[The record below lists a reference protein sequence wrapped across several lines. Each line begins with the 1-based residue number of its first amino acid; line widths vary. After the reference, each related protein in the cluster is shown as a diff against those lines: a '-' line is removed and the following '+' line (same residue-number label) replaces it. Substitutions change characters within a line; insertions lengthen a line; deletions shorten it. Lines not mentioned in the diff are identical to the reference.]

1 MRVNAP
7 VTQREYS
14 FDEHATLMSTTDTKS
29 YIKYANQAF
38 MEVSGFEPQEILGQT
53 HNLVRHP

>member
-14 FDEHATLMSTTDTKS
+14 FDENATLMSTTDTES
-29 YIKYANQAF
+29 YIKYANQAEGVQNF
-38 MEVSGFEPQEILGQT
+38 V
-53 HNLVRHP
+53 

>member
-14 FDEHATLMSTTDTKS
+14 FDEHATLMSTTDTES

-38 MEVSGFEPQEILGQT
+38 MEVSGFEPQEIL
-53 HNLVRHP
+53 